1 MRDLK
6 YKGQIV
12 SIYVK
17 DKTLMD
23 KIREQCAKDNRT
35 ISNWGYLAVKKAALG
50 DDNVKE
56 NGGKSAGDQPRHS
69 TT

>member
-1 MRDLK
+1 MPDLK

-23 KIREQCAKDNRT
+23 KIRDKCAKDNRT
-35 ISNWGYLAVKKAALG
+35 ISNWGYLVVRKAALE
-50 DDNVKE
+50 DDDDKE
-56 NGGKSAGDQPRHS
+56 ERERNE
-69 TT
+69 